1 MRKRTLLSML
11 VLAPM
16 VSACGFRL
24 RGVPSFP
31 FTTLYVNVPAGS
43 PFTREVLRNLA
54 TAGGNLKVILP
65 SVEAVGTAPPKPI
78 EADAT
83 LHLMGERR
91 ERVVLAK
98 TVSGQVREV
107 ELRLFARFRL
117 VDKDGR
123 VWIEDTEMRQTRTMS
138 YSESLALAKDEEE
151 AALYRNM
158 YSDLAQQLLR
168 RLAASQPPVDE

>member
-1 MRKRTLLSML
+1 
-11 VLAPM
+11 
-16 VSACGFRL
+16 
-24 RGVPSFP
+24 
-31 FTTLYVNVPAGS
+31 PAGS

-54 TAGGNLKVILP
+54 TAGGALTVVLP
-65 SVEAVGTAPPKPI
+65 PTPASS
-78 EADAT
+78 ADAT

-123 VWIEDTEMRQTRTMS
+123 IWIDDTEMFLKRDMS

-168 RLAASQPPVDE
+168 RLAASQPPAQE

>member
-1 MRKRTLLSML
+1 MRKRTLLSLMA
-11 VLAPM
+11 LAP
-16 VSACGFRL
+16 VLSACGFRL
-24 RGVPSFP
+24 RGAPSFP
-31 FTTLYVNVPAGS
+31 FSTLYVQAPAGS

-54 TAGGNLKVILP
+54 TAGGNLRVILP
-65 SVEAVGTAPPKPI
+65 SEKP
-78 EADAT
+78 ESADAT

-91 ERVVLAK
+91 QRVVLAK
-98 TVSGQVREV
+98 TVSGQIREV
-107 ELRLFARFRL
+107 ELRLFARFKL

-123 VWIEDTEMRQTRTMS
+123 VWIDEAEMFQKREMS

-168 RLAASQPPVDE
+168 RLSSAQAPADE

>member
-1 MRKRTLLSML
+1 MRKRTLLSLM
-11 VLAPM
+11 VLAPV

-24 RGVPSFP
+24 RGAPSFP
-31 FTTLYVNVPAGS
+31 FSTLYVQAPPGS

-54 TAGGNLKVILP
+54 TAGSNLTVVLPPALP
-65 SVEAVGTAPPKPI
+65 STA
-78 EADAT
+78 EAT
-83 LHLMGERR
+83 LHLLGERR
-91 ERVVLAK
+91 QRVVLAK

-107 ELRLFARFRL
+107 ELRLFARFKL

-123 VWIEDTEMRQTRTMS
+123 VWIENTEMQQKREMS
-138 YSESLALAKDEEE
+138 YSESLVLAKDEEE

-168 RLAASQPPVDE
+168 RLAAANAPADE

>member
-1 MRKRTLLSML
+1 MRKRTLLSL
-11 VLAPM
+11 LTLAPV

-31 FTTLYVNVPAGS
+31 FASLYVQAPQGS

-54 TAGGNLKVILP
+54 TAGGSLQVVLP
-65 SVEAVGTAPPKPI
+65 PAATT
-78 EADAT
+78 ADAT

-107 ELRLFARFRL
+107 ELRLFARFKL

-123 VWIEDTEMRQTRTMS
+123 IWIEETEMFQKRDMS

-168 RLAASQPPVDE
+168 RLSTAHAPAAD

>member
-1 MRKRTLLSML
+1 MRKRALLSLMA
-11 VLAPM
+11 LAPV

-24 RGVPSFP
+24 RGAPSFP
-31 FTTLYVNVPAGS
+31 FKTLYVQAPEGS

-54 TAGGNLKVILP
+54 TAGGNLTVVLP
-65 SVEAVGTAPPKPI
+65 PAKPDTA
-78 EADAT
+78 EAT
-83 LHLMGERR
+83 LQLLGERR
-91 ERVVLAK
+91 QRIILAK

-117 VDKDGR
+117 VDQQGR
-123 VWIEDTEMRQTRTMS
+123 VWLEDTELQQKREMS

-151 AALYRNM
+151 AMLYRNM

-168 RLAASQPPVDE
+168 RLSAVHAPVDE

>member
-1 MRKRTLLSML
+1 MRKRTLLSL
-11 VLAPM
+11 LTLAPV

-31 FTTLYVNVPAGS
+31 FASLYVQAPQGS

-54 TAGGNLKVILP
+54 TAGGSLQVVLP
-65 SVEAVGTAPPKPI
+65 PAAATT
-78 EADAT
+78 ADAT

-107 ELRLFARFRL
+107 ELRLFARFKL

-123 VWIEDTEMRQTRTMS
+123 IWIEETDMFQKRDMS

-168 RLAASQPPVDE
+168 RLSAAQPPADI

>member
-1 MRKRTLLSML
+1 
-11 VLAPM
+11 
-16 VSACGFRL
+16 
-24 RGVPSFP
+24 
-31 FTTLYVNVPAGS
+31 
-43 PFTREVLRNLA
+43 
-54 TAGGNLKVILP
+54 
-65 SVEAVGTAPPKPI
+65 
-78 EADAT
+78 
-83 LHLMGERR
+83 MGERR

>member
-1 MRKRTLLSML
+1 MRKRTLLSLMA
-11 VLAPM
+11 LAP
-16 VSACGFRL
+16 VLSACGFRL
-24 RGVPSFP
+24 RGAPSFP
-31 FTTLYVNVPAGS
+31 FSTLYVQAPAGS

-54 TAGGNLKVILP
+54 TAGGNLRVVLP
-65 SVEAVGTAPPKPI
+65 PEKP
-78 EADAT
+78 ESADAT

-91 ERVVLAK
+91 QRVVLAK

-107 ELRLFARFRL
+107 ELRLFARFKL

-123 VWIEDTEMRQTRTMS
+123 VWIEETEMFQKREMS

-168 RLAASQPPVDE
+168 RLSSAQAPADE

>member
-1 MRKRTLLSML
+1 MRKRTLLSL
-11 VLAPM
+11 VALAP
-16 VSACGFRL
+16 VLSACGFRL
-24 RGVPSFP
+24 RGAPSFP
-31 FTTLYVNVPAGS
+31 FSTLYVQAPEGS

-54 TAGGNLKVILP
+54 TAGGNLQVI
-65 SVEAVGTAPPKPI
+65 VPPATR
-78 EADAT
+78 ENADAV
-83 LHLMGERR
+83 LHLLGERR
-91 ERVVLAK
+91 QRIVLAK

-107 ELRLFARFRL
+107 ELRLFARFKL

-123 VWIEDTEMRQTRTMS
+123 VWIEDTEMQQKREMS

-168 RLAASQPPVDE
+168 RLSAAQAPVAD

>member
-11 VLAPM
+11 ALAP
-16 VSACGFRL
+16 VLSACGFRL
-24 RGVPSFP
+24 RGAPSFP
-31 FTTLYVNVPAGS
+31 FSTLYVQAPAGS

-54 TAGGNLKVILP
+54 TAGGNLTVVVPPALP
-65 SVEAVGTAPPKPI
+65 DTA
-78 EADAT
+78 EAT
-83 LHLMGERR
+83 LHLLGERR
-91 ERVVLAK
+91 QRVVLAK

-107 ELRLFARFRL
+107 ELRLFARFKL

-123 VWIEDTEMRQTRTMS
+123 IWIDDTEMFQKREMS

-168 RLAASQPPVDE
+168 RLSAAQPPADD